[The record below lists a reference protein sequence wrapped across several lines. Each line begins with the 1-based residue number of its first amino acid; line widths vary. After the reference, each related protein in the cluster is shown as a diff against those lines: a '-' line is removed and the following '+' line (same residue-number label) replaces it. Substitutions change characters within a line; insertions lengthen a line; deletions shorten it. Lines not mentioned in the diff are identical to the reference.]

1 METLHLKG
9 KNPKDI
15 ELAGKLLAEGKLV
28 AIPTET
34 VYGLAANALSPDAA
48 AAIYAA
54 KGRPQ
59 DNPLIVHI
67 ADLQQIGPLAREIPE
82 GVWKMAEAFW
92 PGPLTMIVKKS
103 DIVPDGVSAGL
114 DTVGIRMPSHPVA
127 RAVIRA
133 AGVPLAAPS
142 ANLSGKP
149 SPTTAKDTARDMDG
163 RISAILDGGA
173 SQVGVESTVVDMTGD
188 YPQVLRPGAV
198 TEEMIAAVMGRAAT
212 DAAVTRSL
220 GAGEQP
226 KAPGMKYRHYA
237 PKAPILLFE
246 GAPEDSYAA
255 LEQEAGVAYDGI
267 LCFEEYYPTLKAAHT
282 CRVYSLGYSWD
293 HSTHAHR
300 LFTLLRKFDGT
311 RAKRLLAQ
319 CPRAYGANAATVNR
333 LRKAAGF
340 VAKACTDKTVIGIT
354 GPSGSGKSTL
364 SAMLRESG
372 ALVLDADAIYHE
384 LTAQPWL
391 QEKLEA
397 RFPGVVQNG
406 VLDRKKLGAIVFAD
420 AQALQ
425 DLNTITHGAVRE
437 ELQRRT
443 REYTGNLVVL
453 DVPLLFESGIDRDCT
468 LTVGVTAPEAVRL
481 QRICARDGIDKAYA
495 KARLDAQP
503 ADAFYAAHC
512 DALVCNDGAEAD
524 FRRQLENLLG
534 RYGVL

>member
-1 METLHLKG
+1 MKTLHLKG
-9 KNPKDI
+9 KNPQDVA
-15 ELAGKLLAEGKLV
+15 LAGKLLAEGQLV

-34 VYGLAANALSPDAA
+34 VYGLAANALSADGAA
-48 AAIYAA
+48 SIYAA

-103 DIVPDGVSAGL
+103 EIVPDGVSAGL

-163 RISAILDGGA
+163 RIAAILDGGA

-198 TEEMIAAVMGRAAT
+198 TEEMIAAVMGKAVT

-220 GAGEQP
+220 EAGEQP

-237 PKAPILLFE
+237 PKAPVQLFE
-246 GAPEDSYAA
+246 GAPEESYAA
-255 LEQEAGVAYDGI
+255 LAAEAGQPYDGI
-267 LCFEEYYPTLKAAHT
+267 LCFEEYYPVLKAEHT

-293 HSTHAHR
+293 HQTHAHR

-311 RAKRLLAQ
+311 RAKRILAQ

-340 VAKACTDKTVIGIT
+340 CAKHCTDKVILGIT

-364 SAMLRESG
+364 SAMLRDSG
-372 ALVLDADAIYHE
+372 ALILDADAIYHD
-384 LTAQPWL
+384 LTRESWL
-391 QEKLEA
+391 LEQLEA
-397 RFPGVVQNG
+397 RFPGVVQQG
-406 VLDRKKLGAIVFAD
+406 VLDRKKLGQIVFAD
-420 AQALQ
+420 DAARA
-425 DLNTITHGAVRE
+425 DLNALTHGAVR
-437 ELQRRT
+437 QAMQQQT
-443 REYTGNLVVL
+443 RAYDGTLVVL

-468 LTVGVTAPEAVRL
+468 LTIGVTAPKDLCL
-481 QRICARDGIDKAYA
+481 QRICTRDGIDTDAA
-495 KARLDAQP
+495 QARLSAQP
-503 ADAFYAAHC
+503 NEAFYAAHC
-512 DALVCNDGAEAD
+512 DTLVRNDGDEAA

-534 RYGVL
+534 RYGIR

>member
-1 METLHLKG
+1 MKTLHLKG

-15 ELAGKLLAEGKLV
+15 ELAGKLLAEGNLV

-34 VYGLAANALSPDAA
+34 VYGLAANALSADAA

-103 DIVPDGVSAGL
+103 DIVPDGVSGGL
-114 DTVGIRMPSHPVA
+114 DTVGIRLPSHPVA
-127 RAVIRA
+127 RAIIRA

-149 SPTTAKDTARDMDG
+149 SPTTARDTARDMDG
-163 RISAILDGGA
+163 RIAAILDGGA
-173 SQVGVESTVVDMTGD
+173 SKVGVESTVVDMTGA
-188 YPQVLRPGAV
+188 YPQVLRPGAI
-198 TEEMIAAVMGRAAT
+198 TEEMIAAVMGQAST

-220 GAGEQP
+220 EAGEQP

-237 PKAPILLFE
+237 PKAPVLLFE

-255 LEQEAGVAYDGI
+255 LAAEAGQAYDGI
-267 LCFEEYYPTLKAAHT
+267 LCFEEYYPALKAEHT

-293 HSTHAHR
+293 HRTHARR
-300 LFTLLRKFDGT
+300 LFALLRKFDGT
-311 RAKRLLAQ
+311 RAKRILTQ

-340 VAKACTDKTVIGIT
+340 AAKNCTDKTVIGIT
-354 GPSGSGKSTL
+354 GPSGSGKSTV
-364 SAMLRESG
+364 SAMLRENG
-372 ALVLDADAIYHE
+372 ALVLDADAVYHQ
-384 LTAQPWL
+384 LTCEPWL

-425 DLNTITHGAVRE
+425 DLNAITHGAVRE

-443 REYTGNLVVL
+443 QEYTGNLVVL

-468 LTVGVTAPEAVRL
+468 LTVGITAPEAVRL
-481 QRICARDGIDKAYA
+481 QRICARDGIDAAYA
-495 KARLDAQP
+495 KSRLDAQP
-503 ADAFYAAHC
+503 KDDFYAAHC
-512 DALVCNDGAEAD
+512 DALVKNDGDEAA
-524 FRRQLENLLG
+524 FRKKMERLLG

>member
-34 VYGLAANALSPDAA
+34 VYGLAANALSADGA

-103 DIVPDGVSAGL
+103 EIIPDGVSAGL

-163 RISAILDGGA
+163 RIAAILDGGA
-173 SQVGVESTVVDMTGD
+173 SQVGVESTVVDMTGE
-188 YPQVLRPGAV
+188 YPQVLRPGAI
-198 TEEMIAAVMGRAAT
+198 TEEMIAAVMGKAGT

-220 GAGEQP
+220 QAGEQP

-237 PKAPILLFE
+237 PKAPVQLFE
-246 GAPEDSYAA
+246 GAPEESYAA
-255 LEQEAGVAYDGI
+255 LAAEAGRAYDGI
-267 LCFEEYYPTLKAAHT
+267 LCFEEYYPALKAEHT
-282 CRVYSLGYSWD
+282 CRVYSLGHSWD
-293 HSTHAHR
+293 HQTHAHR

-311 RAKRLLAQ
+311 KARRILAQ

-340 VAKACTDKTVIGIT
+340 AATRCTDRVIVGIT

-364 SAMLRESG
+364 SAMLQQAG

-384 LTAQPWL
+384 LTRERWL
-391 QEKLEA
+391 LDRLEA
-397 RFPGVVQNG
+397 RFPGVVREG
-406 VLDRKKLGAIVFAD
+406 TLDRRKLGEIVFAD
-420 AQALQ
+420 EAARQ
-425 DLNTITHGAVRE
+425 DLNAMTHGAVRQVMQ
-437 ELQRRT
+437 QRAAAHAGR
-443 REYTGNLVVL
+443 LVVL

-468 LTVGVTAPEAVRL
+468 LTIGVTAPREVCL
-481 QRICARDGIDKAYA
+481 QRICARDGIDARRA
-495 KARLDAQP
+495 GARLDAQP
-503 ADAFYAAHC
+503 DDGYYAAHC
-512 DALVCNDGAEAD
+512 DALVRNEGDVLQ
-524 FRRQLENLLG
+524 FRQKLESLLG

>member
-9 KNPKDI
+9 KHPKDI
-15 ELAGKLLAEGKLV
+15 ALAGKLLAEGQLV

-34 VYGLAANALSPDAA
+34 VYGLAANALSPDGA

-114 DTVGIRMPSHPVA
+114 DTVGIRMPSHPIA

-163 RISAILDGGA
+163 RIAAILDGGA
-173 SQVGVESTVVDMTGD
+173 SQVGVESTVVDMTGE
-188 YPQVLRPGAV
+188 YPQVLRPGAI
-198 TEEMIAAVMGRAAT
+198 TEEMIAAVMGKAHT

-220 GAGEQP
+220 EAGEQP

-237 PKAPILLFE
+237 PKAPVLLFE
-246 GAPEDSYAA
+246 GAPEESYAVLA
-255 LEQEAGVAYDGI
+255 DEAGQAYDGI
-267 LCFEEYYPTLKAAHT
+267 LCFEEYYPALKAAHT
-282 CRVYSLGYSWD
+282 CRVYSLGNSWD
-293 HSTHAHR
+293 HKTHARR
-300 LFTLLRKFDGT
+300 LFALLRKFDGT
-311 RAKRLLAQ
+311 KAKRILAQ

-340 VAKACTDKTVIGIT
+340 ASRLCTEKTVIGIT

-364 SAMLRESG
+364 SNMLREAG

-384 LTAQPWL
+384 MIRQQWL
-391 QEKLEA
+391 LQKLEA
-397 RFPGVVQNG
+397 RFPGVVREG
-406 VLDRKKLGAIVFAD
+406 ALDRKKLGEIVFAD
-420 AQALQ
+420 EQARL
-425 DLNTITHGAVRE
+425 DLNAMTHGAVRQE
-437 ELQRRT
+437 MLQRT
-443 REYTGNLVVL
+443 REYPGKLVVL

-468 LTVGVTAPEAVRL
+468 LTVGVTAPRETCL
-481 QRICARDGIDKAYA
+481 QRICTRDGIDAVRA

-503 ADAFYAAHC
+503 DDAYYAAHC
-512 DALVCNDGAEAD
+512 DALVRNDGDTET
-524 FRRQLENLLG
+524 FRQQLENLLG

>member
-1 METLHLKG
+1 MKTLHLKG
-9 KNPKDI
+9 KNPEDM
-15 ELAGKLLAEGKLV
+15 ELAGKMLAEGKLV

-114 DTVGIRMPSHPVA
+114 DTVGIRLPSHPVA

-163 RISAILDGGA
+163 RIAAILDGGA
-173 SQVGVESTVVDMTGD
+173 SKVGVESTVVDMTGD
-188 YPQVLRPGAV
+188 YPQVLRPGAI
-198 TEEMIAAVMGRAAT
+198 TEEMIAAVMGQAST

-220 GAGEQP
+220 AAGEQP

-237 PKAPILLFE
+237 PKAPILLYE

-255 LEQEAGVAYDGI
+255 LAAEAGRSYDGI
-267 LCFEEYYPTLKAAHT
+267 LCFEEYYPALKAAHT
-282 CRVYSLGYSWD
+282 CRVYSLGHSWD
-293 HSTHAHR
+293 HRTHARR
-300 LFTLLRKFDGT
+300 LFALLRKFDGT
-311 RAKRLLAQ
+311 RAKRILAQ

-340 VAKACTDKTVIGIT
+340 AAQGCTEKTVIGIT

-364 SAMLRESG
+364 SAMLRQAG
-372 ALVLDADAIYHE
+372 ALVLDADAVYHQ
-384 LTAQPWL
+384 LTHEPWL

-397 RFPGVVQNG
+397 RFPGVVRDG
-406 VLDRKKLGAIVFAD
+406 VLDRKKLGQIVFAD
-420 AQALQ
+420 EQARL
-425 DLNTITHGAVRE
+425 DLNAITHGAVRQ
-437 ELQRRT
+437 ELQRQT
-443 REYTGNLVVL
+443 REYTGSLVVL

-468 LTVGVTAPEAVRL
+468 LTVGVTAPRQLRL
-481 QRICARDGIDKAYA
+481 QRICARDGIDMAYA

-503 ADAFYAAHC
+503 KDSFYTARC
-512 DALVCNDGAEAD
+512 DALVENDGDEAA
-524 FRRQLENLLG
+524 FRQKLERLLG